1 MNIYLHAFSSEI
13 RIEIEIKIN
22 VKKKT
27 RRDGISFFCIFFF
40 LAGANTPAFSLRL
53 SQLHT
58 LTTLRRVFRDMAMGT
73 MMPLD

>member
-1 MNIYLHAFSSEI
+1 MLK
-13 RIEIEIKIN
+13 RK
-22 VKKKT
+22 
-27 RRDGISFFCIFFF
+27 RDEMVYHFFVFFF

>member
-27 RRDGISFFCIFFF
+27 RRDGI
-40 LAGANTPAFSLRL
+40 
-53 SQLHT
+53 
-58 LTTLRRVFRDMAMGT
+58 
-73 MMPLD
+73 